1 MTDLRVGVGRTDR
14 RKSCEPEPRQPR
26 KILRRECMFFLNLG
40 VGLIWINIF
49 ACPDVYQQVSVRALG
64 QIHPGLKH
72 VVPPLQQA
80 GFATR

>member
-1 MTDLRVGVGRTDR
+1 
-14 RKSCEPEPRQPR
+14 
-26 KILRRECMFFLNLG
+26 MFFLNLG